1 MNGLR
6 DGLNRIFVL
15 LETFKRVVIVSKPL
29 GKHSGVIL
37 RGKHQLSKPHVDGF
51 EQEDYVFVAVDKI

>member
-6 DGLNRIFVL
+6 DGLYRIFVF
-15 LETFKRVVIVSKPL
+15 LETFKRVVVESKPL

-37 RGKHQLSKPHVDGF
+37 GGKHQLSEPHVDGL